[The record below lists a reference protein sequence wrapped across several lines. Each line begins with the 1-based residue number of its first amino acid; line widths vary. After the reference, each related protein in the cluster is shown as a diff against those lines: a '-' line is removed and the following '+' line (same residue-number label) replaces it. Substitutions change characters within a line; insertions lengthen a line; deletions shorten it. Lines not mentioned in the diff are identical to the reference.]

1 MRVPL
6 LVETPRAAASLV
18 TFAEVASRGVG
29 ARDPRSCETFTFAVA
44 FHEVLFEVTADN
56 SLFEVLQLG
65 SLRQVLCLARPTQYD
80 PHGRC
85 CLERGTL
92 RGYCLP

>member
-29 ARDPRSCETFTFAVA
+29 ARDPQSCKTFTFAVA
-44 FHEVLFEVTADN
+44 SEDFLFEVTD
-56 SLFEVLQLG
+56 
-65 SLRQVLCLARPTQYD
+65 QVASF
-80 PHGRC
+80 
-85 CLERGTL
+85 
-92 RGYCLP
+92 